1 MKAWRLNGREIEIGV
16 GLLATIMIAAGLL
29 LYAWYEP
36 VRIDTVQAAQ
46 VQAEVD
52 SAATLYAE
60 NCSVCHGLAGEG
72 IGATPPLNTPAQQEA
87 DPNALEKIIARGL
100 YNTAMPAWS
109 KEDGGPLSDY
119 QIGEL
124 VTLIQVGEW
133 ELVEERVVN
142 LGLAP
147 LIPFTTEPD
156 AELLAE
162 LAGLPEGELLQ
173 TGVVFY
179 AEACVAC
186 HGADGL
192 GSALAPALNDATV
205 RSQTTDELQRSI
217 LLGIPGTLMA
227 GWQNQI
233 SDEEL
238 AAVVNLIQNW
248 DQVPVGAIPA
258 PDRPVPV
265 TEESLALGADL
276 YASSCARCHGPDG
289 QGTQRAPALNVQSF
303 LADTNDVAMQ
313 QIISL
318 GVPDTAMPAWG
329 DRMTEAEIQAVVGY
343 IRAWEPNAPAV
354 ATPLRGPWWKY
365 SSSAAS
371 LPGGGVNP
379 QAASVPEGQ
388 ETAMPEEQ
396 DQHQGTGVP
405 EGQGIGVAEE
415 QGQGAGGSG
424 GQGQGAG
431 GAGGHAQAAQGQTET
446 AGVDTSLDWRVIGL
460 LVAVLTVGIFFGL
473 VGMSALRT
481 AAPEVEA

>member
-36 VRIDTVQAAQ
+36 ARIDTVQAAQ

-87 DPNALEKIIARGL
+87 DPNALEKIIGRGL

-124 VTLIQVGEW
+124 VTLIQVGDW

-147 LIPFTTEPD
+147 LIPFTTQPD
-156 AELLAE
+156 AELLAG

-173 TGVVFY
+173 AGVVFY

-192 GSALAPALNDATV
+192 GSALAPALNDAVV
-205 RSQTTDELQRSI
+205 RSQTADELQRSI

-258 PDRPVPV
+258 PDKPVPV

-329 DRMTEAEIQAVVGY
+329 DRMTEADIQAVVGY

-371 LPGGGVNP
+371 LPGGGINP
-379 QAASVPEGQ
+379 QATSVP
-388 ETAMPEEQ
+388 Q
-396 DQHQGTGVP
+396 DLGTGVP
-405 EGQGIGVAEE
+405 EGQGQGTGVPTG
-415 QGQGAGGSG
+415 QGQ
-424 GQGQGAG
+424 GQGQGAA
-431 GAGGHAQAAQGQTET
+431 GAEGHAQAAQGQAEAAPAAST
-446 AGVDTSLDWRVIGL
+446 LDWRVLAL

-473 VGMSALRT
+473 VGVSALRA
-481 AAPEVEA
+481 AAPEAEA